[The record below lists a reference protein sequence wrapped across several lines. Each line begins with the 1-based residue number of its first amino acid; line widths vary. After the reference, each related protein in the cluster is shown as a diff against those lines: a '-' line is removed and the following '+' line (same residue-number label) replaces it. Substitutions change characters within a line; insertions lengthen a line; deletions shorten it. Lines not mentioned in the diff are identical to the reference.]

1 METWLYRLGQALG
14 VSLLAVSLSGCQH
27 AGAQAPAA
35 MASGVTITLSG
46 QEEVP
51 PISTGAAG
59 TGMIRVASDRTVS
72 GKLTYSGVTATMAH
86 IHHGSKGSN
95 GPPIVTLTKVSDSAF
110 TVPEGARLT
119 EEQYS
124 QYRAGNLYVNIHSQ
138 RYPNGEL
145 RGQLRAE

>member
-1 METWLYRLGQALG
+1 METWRYRLGQALG
-14 VSLLAVSLSGCQH
+14 VSLLLASLSGCQH
-27 AGAQAPAA
+27 ADAQAPAA
-35 MASGVTITLSG
+35 TSGATITLSG

-51 PISTGAAG
+51 PVSTGAAG

-72 GKLTYSGVTATMAH
+72 GKVTYSGVTATMAH
-86 IHHGSKGSN
+86 IHHGSKGSS

-119 EEQYS
+119 EEQYE
-124 QYRAGNLYVNIHSQ
+124 QYKAGNLYINIHSQ
-138 RYPNGEL
+138 RYPSGEL